1 MLIAKKY
8 EVPDA
13 CPEKCSFHG
22 DMVTHGQNS
31 VCCRCPV
38 FVCKEFEMDG
48 QMICMVPPDHHRED
62 WAKVWSE
69 WFKGDMKAFPVLPL
83 FPKAKGV

>member
-1 MLIAKKY
+1 MLIAKKF
-8 EVPDA
+8 EVPDN
-13 CPEKCSFHG
+13 CPITCPFYG
-22 DMVTHGQNS
+22 DIGKTGQGS
-31 VCCRCPV
+31 ICTRCPV
-38 FVCKEFEMDG
+38 LICQDFEYQGQITQVVHPDG
-48 QMICMVPPDHHRED
+48 FRED